1 MGIFKTHFKTQKMI
15 RIKFLIPGL
24 FLTGFLTAQKAKP
37 FSFTIEGVAK
47 NYKTNYIYLNH
58 KWDEK
63 TFTDSTKVVDGKFKF
78 TGKSPEP
85 NMYWL
90 TTTNNPNAQPMI
102 FYVDGAKTTVNMN
115 MDSLQNL
122 SIKGGPSQ
130 KDYEDYKLMMLSY
143 QLQQQQIVNDYNQ
156 ARGVND
162 MNAMQMKQAE
172 YESLS
177 KKVKE
182 SLRDFIK
189 SHPKSPVSGYI
200 IYSEYANPAFTMQ
213 EVEEAINSLDKS
225 ILETKYGK
233 LAKDRLATL
242 QGTTIGYPAINFTQN
257 DPNGKPIKLSDYKG
271 KVVLVDFW
279 ASWCGPCRAENPNV
293 VAAYNKYK
301 DKGFTVLGVSFDQ
314 DKNKWLAAVE
324 KDKLTW
330 DQVSDLKG
338 WGNEVGRIYSISSI
352 PQNLLIDKE
361 GKILDKNLRGPA
373 LEQKL
378 EEIFSK

>member
-1 MGIFKTHFKTQKMI
+1 MTK
-15 RIKFLIPGL
+15 IKFLIPGL
-24 FLTGFLTAQKAKP
+24 FLTGFLAAQKSKP
-37 FSFTIEGVAK
+37 LSYTIEGTAK
-47 NYKTNYIYLNH
+47 NYKTEYIYLNH

-63 TFTDSTKVVDGKFKF
+63 TFTDSTKVADGKFKF
-78 TGKSPEP
+78 TGKTPEP

-102 FYVDGAKTTVNMN
+102 FYVDGGKTTVNMN

-122 SIKGGPSQ
+122 TITGGPSQ
-130 KDYEDYKLMMLSY
+130 KDYGEYKVMMLGF

-156 ARGVND
+156 ARSTND
-162 MNAMQMKQAE
+162 MNAMQAKQAE
-172 YESLS
+172 YESLT

-182 SLRDFIK
+182 SLRDFVK
-189 SHPKSPVSGYI
+189 THPKSAVSGYI

-213 EVEEAINSLDKS
+213 EVEEAIGYLDKS

-293 VAAYNKYK
+293 VAAYNKFK

-338 WGNEVGRIYSISSI
+338 WGNEVGRMYSISSI

-373 LEQKL
+373 LDQKL

>member
-1 MGIFKTHFKTQKMI
+1 MNKVN
-15 RIKFLIPGL
+15 FLFLGL
-24 FLTGFLTAQKAKP
+24 FLTGIVSAQKPKP
-37 FSFTIEGVAK
+37 FSFVIEGTAK
-47 NYKTNYIYLNH
+47 NYKTTYIYLNH
-58 KWDEK
+58 KWDDK
-63 TFTDSTKVVDGKFKF
+63 TFTDSTKVVNGKFKF
-78 TGKSPEP
+78 AGKSPEP
-85 NMYWL
+85 NMYWF
-90 TTTNNPNAQPMI
+90 TTVPDPNTQPNII

-122 SIKGGPSQ
+122 KITGGQSQ
-130 KDYEDYKLMMLSY
+130 KDYEDYKVLMLTF
-143 QLQQQQIVNDYNQ
+143 QLQQQQIVSDYNQ
-156 ARGVND
+156 ARTAND
-162 MNAMQMKQAE
+162 QNTMQAKQAE
-172 YESLS
+172 FEKLTLNVKGGLKDYIKTHS
-177 KKVKE
+177 K
-182 SLRDFIK
+182 SA
-189 SHPKSPVSGYI
+189 VSGYI
-200 IYSEYANPAFTMQ
+200 IYAEYANPIFTMP
-213 EVEEAINSLDKS
+213 EVEEVIGLLDKS

-233 LAKDRLATL
+233 LAKDRLTTL
-242 QGTTIGYPAINFTQN
+242 QGTTIGYPAIDFAQN
-257 DPNGKPIKLSDYKG
+257 DPNGKPLKLSDYKG

-314 DKNKWLAAVE
+314 NKAKWLEAVE

-373 LEQKL
+373 LDQKL
-378 EEIFSK
+378 EEIFGK

>member
-1 MGIFKTHFKTQKMI
+1 MNKV
-15 RIKFLIPGL
+15 KFLFLGL
-24 FLTGFLTAQKAKP
+24 FLTGILSAQKPKP
-37 FSFTIEGVAK
+37 FSFSVEGNVK
-47 NYKTNYIYLNH
+47 NYKSTYIYLNH

-63 TFTDSTKVVDGKFKF
+63 TFTDSTKVVDDKFKF
-78 TGKSPEP
+78 AGKSPEP

-90 TTTNNPNAQPMI
+90 TTTNNTAAQPII
-102 FYVDGAKTTVNMN
+102 FYIDGAKTTVNMN

-122 SIKGGPSQ
+122 SVKGGPSQ
-130 KDYEDYKLMMLSY
+130 KDYEDYKLVMLNF
-143 QLQQQQIVNDYNQ
+143 QLQQQQIVADYNQ
-156 ARGVND
+156 AKTTND
-162 MNAMQMKQAE
+162 MNTMQAKQTEFEA
-172 YESLS
+172 LS
-177 KKVKE
+177 KGVKE
-182 SLRDFIK
+182 SLKNFVKTHSK
-189 SHPKSPVSGYI
+189 SAVSGYI
-200 IYSEYANPAFTMQ
+200 IYAEYANPVFTMQ
-213 EVEEAINSLDKS
+213 EVEEVIAFLDKS

-242 QGTTIGYPAINFTQN
+242 QGTTVGYPAINFTQN
-257 DPNGKPIKLSDYKG
+257 DPNGKPVKLSDYKG

-324 KDKLTW
+324 KDKLAW